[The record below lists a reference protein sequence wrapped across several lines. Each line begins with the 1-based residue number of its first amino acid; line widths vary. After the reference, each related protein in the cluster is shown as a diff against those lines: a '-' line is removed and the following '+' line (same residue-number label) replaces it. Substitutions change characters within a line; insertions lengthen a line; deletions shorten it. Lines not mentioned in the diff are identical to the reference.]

1 MKYTH
6 LFGPVHSRRLGI
18 SLGVDMMP
26 LKVCTLDCAY
36 CECGK
41 TTQLTVERKEHVSGD
56 EIIAELSDYLHQNPK
71 LDYVTF
77 GGSGEPTL
85 NTALGKC
92 IRFVKKEFPG
102 YKTALLTNGTLFT
115 LPEVRAEV
123 MPFDLILPSVDA
135 ISDEAFSKVNR
146 PHPSLDNRC
155 ILEGLKALSQEY
167 KGNLW
172 VEVFII
178 PGVNDNPEELSRFK
192 SYFLEIK
199 PTRVQLNSLDR
210 SGAYEWVKVASVETL
225 KKIAAFFSPLPVEI
239 ISRKLRDVSQNE
251 IPGPDAEQT
260 ILSLLRR
267 RPSTIEELSSVS
279 GITINYLSVLL
290 DKLVKQGDAD
300 SETIGNQCFY
310 KYLSPQQ

>member
-1 MKYTH
+1 MKYSH

-26 LKVCTLDCAY
+26 LKVCTINCVY

-41 TTQLTVERKEHVSGD
+41 TTKLTVNRKEYVSGN
-56 EIIAELSDYLHQNPK
+56 EIISELSDYLHQKPK

-77 GGSGEPTL
+77 AGSGEPTL

-92 IRFVKKEFPG
+92 ISFVKNEFPE

-115 LPEVRAEV
+115 IPEVRKEV
-123 MPFDLILPSVDA
+123 ITCDLICPSLDA

-146 PHPSLDNRC
+146 PHPSLDNKC
-155 ILEGLKALSQEY
+155 ILEGLKSFSKEY

-172 VEVFII
+172 MEVFIV
-178 PGVNDNPEELSRFK
+178 PGLNDNPEELNSFK
-192 SYFLEIK
+192 SELLEIN

-210 SGAYEWVKVASVETL
+210 PGACEWVKVAPPEAL
-225 KKIAAFFSPLPVEI
+225 KKIAEYLSPLPVEI
-239 ISRKLRDVSQNE
+239 ISRNSRDVPQSE
-251 IPGPDAEQT
+251 VPGEEAEQT
-260 ILSLLRR
+260 VLSLLKR

-279 GITINYLSVLL
+279 GITINRLSVLL
-290 DKLVKQGDAD
+290 DKLLKEEEVG
-300 SETIGNQCFY
+300 SEMIANRCFY
-310 KYLSPQQ
+310 RICNHH

>member
-41 TTQLTVERKEHVSGD
+41 TTQLTIERKEYVSGD
-56 EIIAELSDYLHQNPK
+56 EIIAELSDYLQKKPI
-71 LDYVTF
+71 LDYITF

-85 NTALGKC
+85 NTALGTC
-92 IRFVKKEFPG
+92 ISFIKKEFPQ

-123 MPFDLILPSVDA
+123 MSVDLILPSVDA

-146 PHPSLDNRC
+146 PHSSLDNRC
-155 ILEGLKALSQEY
+155 ILEGLKSFSTEY

-172 VEVFII
+172 LEIFII

-192 SYFLEIK
+192 SYLLEIK

-210 SGAYEWVKVASVETL
+210 PGAYEWVKVASAETL
-225 KKIAAFFSPLPVEI
+225 KKIAEFFFPLPVEI
-239 ISRKLRDVSQNE
+239 IARNSRDVPQNE
-251 IPGPDAEQT
+251 IPGVDTEQT

-279 GITINYLSVLL
+279 GITINRLSVLL
-290 DKLVKQGDAD
+290 DKLIKQGIAD
-300 SETIGNQCFY
+300 SKRVGNQCFY
-310 KYLSPQQ
+310 YQNRTIL

>member
-41 TTQLTVERKEHVSGD
+41 TTRLTVDRKEYVSGD
-56 EIIAELSDYLHQNPK
+56 EIIAELCDYLQQNPK

-92 IRFVKKEFPG
+92 VRFVEKEFPR

-115 LPEVRAEV
+115 LPEVRADV
-123 MPFDLILPSVDA
+123 MSVDLMLPSVDA
-135 ISDEAFSKVNR
+135 ISDEAFSRVNR

-155 ILEGLKALSQEY
+155 VLEGLKSLSQQY

-172 VEVFII
+172 LEVFII

-192 SYFLEIK
+192 SYLLEIK

-210 SGAYEWVKVASVETL
+210 PGAYEWVKVASAETL
-225 KKIAAFFSPLPVEI
+225 KEIAEFFSPLPVEI
-239 ISRKLRDVSQNE
+239 ISRNSRDVAQNE
-251 IPGPDAEQT
+251 IPGADAEQT

-279 GITINYLSVLL
+279 GITINRLSVLL
-290 DKLVKQGDAD
+290 DKLLKQGDVD
-300 SETIGNQCFY
+300 SERIDNQCFY
-310 KYLSPQQ
+310 KYLPVQH

>member
-1 MKYTH
+1 MKYAH

-26 LKVCTLDCAY
+26 LKTCTLDCVY

-41 TTQLTVERKEHVSGD
+41 TTRLTVDRKEYIPAD

-71 LDYVTF
+71 LDYITF

-85 NTALGKC
+85 NTALGRC
-92 IRFVKKEFPG
+92 ISFVKRQFPQ
-102 YKTALLTNGTLFT
+102 YKTALLTNGTLFSI
-115 LPEVRAEV
+115 PEVRADV
-123 MPFDLILPSVDA
+123 MSTDLILPSVDA
-135 ISDEAFSKVNR
+135 ISDEAFFKVNK

-155 ILEGLKALSQEY
+155 ILEGLKSLSLEY
-167 KGNLW
+167 RGTLW

-178 PGVNDNPEELSRFK
+178 TGLNDNPEELSSFK
-192 SYFLEIK
+192 KYLLEIN

-210 SGAYEWVKVASVETL
+210 PGAYEWVKAAPAETL
-225 KKIAAFFSPLPVEI
+225 KKIAEFLSPLPVEI
-239 ISRKLRDVSQNE
+239 ISRNSRDVPQSE
-251 IPGPDAEQT
+251 IPGIQTEQT

-279 GITINYLSVLL
+279 GITINHLSVLL
-290 DKLVKQGDAD
+290 DKLRDQGDVGMEVID
-300 SETIGNQCFY
+300 NRNFY
-310 KYLSPQQ
+310 KYLSAQ

>member
-6 LFGPVHSRRLGI
+6 LYGPVQSRRLGI

-41 TTQLTVERKEHVSGD
+41 TTRLTVERKEYVSGD
-56 EIIAELSDYLHQNPK
+56 EIIAELSDYLQKEPR
-71 LDYVTF
+71 LDYVSF

-92 IRFVKKEFPG
+92 IGFMKKEFPR
-102 YKTALLTNGTLFT
+102 YKTALLTNGTLFS
-115 LPEVRAEV
+115 LPEVREDV
-123 MPFDLILPSVDA
+123 MPIDLILPSVDA

-155 ILEGLKALSQEY
+155 ILEGLKSLSQEY

-172 VEVFII
+172 LEIFII

-192 SYFLEIK
+192 SYLLEIK

-210 SGAYEWVKVASVETL
+210 PGAYEWVKVASVETL
-225 KKIAAFFSPLPVEI
+225 KKIAEFFSPLPVEI
-239 ISRKLRDVSQNE
+239 ISRNSRDVLQNE
-251 IPGPDAEQT
+251 NPGADAEQT

-279 GITINYLSVLL
+279 GITINHLSVLL
-290 DKLVKQGDAD
+290 EKLIKQGDAD
-300 SETIGNQCFY
+300 SESVGIQCFY
-310 KYLSPQQ
+310 YLNRTIR

>member
-6 LFGPVHSRRLGI
+6 LYGPVQSRRLGI

-41 TTQLTVERKEHVSGD
+41 TTRLTVERKEYVSAD
-56 EIIAELSDYLHQNPK
+56 EIIAELSDYLQKKPK

-92 IRFVKKEFPG
+92 ISFIKKEFTC

-115 LPEVRAEV
+115 LPEVREEV
-123 MPFDLILPSVDA
+123 MPVDLILPSVDA
-135 ISDEAFSKVNR
+135 ISDEAFFKVNR

-155 ILEGLKALSQEY
+155 VLEGLKSLTKEY

-172 VEVFII
+172 LEIFII

-192 SYFLEIK
+192 SYLLEIK

-210 SGAYEWVKVASVETL
+210 PGAYEWVKVASVETL
-225 KKIAAFFSPLPVEI
+225 KKIAEYFSPLPVEI
-239 ISRKLRDVSQNE
+239 ISRNSREVLQNE
-251 IPGPDAEQT
+251 IPGIDAEQT
-260 ILSLLRR
+260 ILSLISR

-279 GITINYLSVLL
+279 GININHLSVLL

-300 SETIGNQCFY
+300 SEIVGNRCFY
-310 KYLSPQQ
+310 KYLSAQH

>member
-41 TTQLTVERKEHVSGD
+41 TTQLTVERKEYVSGD
-56 EIIAELSDYLHQNPK
+56 EIIAELSDYLHQNPQ

-92 IRFVKKEFPG
+92 ISFVKEKFPR

-115 LPEVRAEV
+115 LPDVRAEV
-123 MPFDLILPSVDA
+123 MPVDLILPSVDA
-135 ISDEAFSKVNR
+135 ISDDAFSKVNR
-146 PHPSLDNRC
+146 PHSSLDNRC

-172 VEVFII
+172 LEVFII
-178 PGVNDNPEELSRFK
+178 PGVNDNAEELSRFK
-192 SYFLEIK
+192 SYLLEIK

-210 SGAYEWVKVASVETL
+210 PGAYEWVKVASAETL
-225 KKIAAFFSPLPVEI
+225 KKIAEFFSPLPVEI
-239 ISRKLRDVSQNE
+239 ISRSLRDVPLSE
-251 IPGPDAEQT
+251 IPDADAEQT

-279 GITINYLSVLL
+279 GITINHLSVLL
-290 DKLVKQGDAD
+290 DKLIKQGDAD

-310 KYLSPQQ
+310 KYLPH